1 MPTIDEAAHNSNNIE
16 RREDDSILMVTP
28 DAGLDIHTFELIL
41 IPQNPINFVLQP
53 IVESESQLSTFVDVI
68 HVATDIVASVADAVF
83 LNNSWASMENLGEEP
98 IQNEGVFTSALSKLK
113 KKQSTRTKQQY
124 TTKSQ
129 ACLKNLTL

>member
-1 MPTIDEAAHNSNNIE
+1 
-16 RREDDSILMVTP
+16 MVTP

-98 IQNEGVFTSALSKLK
+98 IQNEDVFTSALSKLK

-129 ACLKNLTL
+129 ACLENLTL